1 MQKLFFIII
10 AGLLFSSCHTSR
22 PVAIATKIE
31 NDNFSHMNGGWQL
44 QMLFASD
51 NNWKKK
57 PILNF
62 DVKEGIVSGNS
73 GCNSLRGKFSVSG
86 NYFGIDKNIISKK
99 MACADAKSNADEKAF
114 ISALLKINRFTL
126 VKDELELGQG
136 EITLMRFKRNTGAML
151 PGPAQ

>member
-1 MQKLFFIII
+1 
-10 AGLLFSSCHTSR
+10 
-22 PVAIATKIE
+22 
-31 NDNFSHMNGGWQL
+31 
-44 QMLFASD
+44 
-51 NNWKKK
+51 
-57 PILNF
+57 
-62 DVKEGIVSGNS
+62 
-73 GCNSLRGKFSVSG
+73 
-86 NYFGIDKNIISKK
+86 